1 MTLQDKIKKI
11 ISAIKSGV
19 SVYKLDPIG
28 KGSSAKLLL
37 QGKLPT
43 QKKILQ
49 MYTRLLIVEKE
60 QQLDNISLDTQD
72 YKEEECIRNEK
83 LRLKKLE
90 VILEAANSGMPHN
103 AINPIGN
110 GGSIRRLL
118 KGGTPKPEKID
129 EMYNNVIDYQQK
141 QLLEKKEQF
150 IILNPHE
157 QRTDE
162 EKKALILQAVESGIL
177 KSKIDPKGWGKS
189 INRLI
194 AGQGVLP
201 VTLDMMYSNLL
212 AILGYTDASSV
223 PELSAKQSYSNLQN
237 QISSLQNVVT
247 SLVDKVNLL
256 ETAIS
261 VLQTQ
266 LGSHEKHTPH
276 RVLGTSLILKEDRVK
291 GKKYRRWYALYTD
304 RHNRRRWIYVGSN
317 VSKAKDKILSWFE
330 RHPNDVCQ
338 TGE

>member
-28 KGSSAKLLL
+28 KGGSAKLLL

-49 MYTRLLIVEKE
+49 MYTRLLVVEKE
-60 QQLDNISLDTQD
+60 EQLDKISEDSQD
-72 YKEEECIRNEK
+72 KEDDYFRNEK

-90 VILEAANSGMPHN
+90 VILEAANSGIPHN
-103 AINPIGN
+103 TINPIGN
-110 GGSIRRLL
+110 GGSVRCLL
-118 KGGTPKPEKID
+118 KGGTPKPETID
-129 EMYNNVIDYQQK
+129 NMYNNIIDYQQK
-141 QLLEKKEQF
+141 QLLEKREQF

-157 QRTDE
+157 QRTDD
-162 EKKALILQAVESGIL
+162 EKKALILEAIESGIQ
-177 KSKIDPKGWGKS
+177 KSRIDPKGWGKS

-201 VTLDMMYSNLL
+201 LTLDMMYSNLL
-212 AILGYTDASSV
+212 AVLGYTDACSV
-223 PELSAKQSYSNLQN
+223 PDLTAKQSYSNLQN
-237 QISSLQNVVT
+237 QITSLQNVVT

-304 RHNRRRWIYVGSN
+304 RQNRRRWIYVGSN
-317 VSKAKDKILSWFE
+317 VSKAKDKILAWFE